1 MPIYEFRCKACDRTF
16 ETLVRNSREQ
26 VACKHCG
33 SSELQK
39 MISAHAIGSAMPD
52 TACGSSPC
60 SPAPACGG
68 GGCPAG
74 FS

>member
-26 VACKHCG
+26 VVCKHCG

-39 MISAHAIGSAMPD
+39 MISAHTIGNGTSD
-52 TACGSSPC
+52 TACGSPPC
-60 SPAPACGG
+60 SPTPACGG